1 MTLTNLAGHLGAV
14 ARTTSLFVAT
24 LACAAFSAGPAVSQD
39 SYPSQPIKMI
49 VAFSPGGGTDLM
61 ARTMAS
67 HLQEDLGQPVTVEN
81 RPGGNAMLA
90 HTYFL
95 QQPDDGHTILV
106 TVPMPYMAV
115 NKLVQGAD
123 FEIDDFQFINLPRQ
137 DYVLMATLPEAEF
150 GSAKD
155 VVDYIRE
162 NPGELT
168 IGVNTPGSAD
178 YINLMLFMRSL
189 GIEEGDVRMVNYS
202 GGNPVRL
209 ALFNGDV
216 DVILVG
222 GLTSRPAA
230 DQLKPLMVFRKERT
244 EDWDAPAFPEAMA
257 EIGAEGSFV
266 PGALGGFAV
275 HSSFVEENPEAWQTL
290 VNSFEAITTDPEKA
304 KAMQAQQIP
313 TEWIGPEASSELISE
328 TYSVLQE
335 HQDLIEGD

>member
-1 MTLTNLAGHLGAV
+1 M
-14 ARTTSLFVAT
+14 SLFFSLNRLGGIARAAGLAVAT
-24 LACAAFSAGPAVSQD
+24 LVCSSFAADVALSQE
-39 SYPSQPIKMI
+39 SYPNKPIRMI

-61 ARTMAS
+61 ARTMANY
-67 HLQEDLGQPVTVEN
+67 LQEDLGQPVTVEN

-115 NKLVQGAD
+115 NKLVHTAD

-137 DYVLMATLPEAEF
+137 DYVLMATLP
-150 GSAKD
+150 GSELETAKD
-155 VVDYIRE
+155 LVNYIRK
-162 NPGELT
+162 NPGDLT

-189 GIEEGDVRMVNYS
+189 DIEEGDVRIVNYS

-222 GLTSRPAA
+222 GITSRPAA
-230 DQLKPLMVFRKERT
+230 DQLKPLMVFRNERVG
-244 EDWDAPAFPEAMA
+244 DWDAPAFSEAMA
-257 EIGAEGSFV
+257 ELGAKGSFV
-266 PGALGGFAV
+266 SGALGGFAV
-275 HSSFVEENPEAWQTL
+275 HSTFAEENPQAWQAL
-290 VNSFEAITTDPEKA
+290 VSSFEKITNDPKKME
-304 KAMQAQQIP
+304 AMQGQQIP
-313 TEWIGPEASSELISE
+313 TEWIGPEASTKLIAD
-328 TYSVLQE
+328 TYSVLRQ
-335 HQDLIEGD
+335 HRDLIEGN